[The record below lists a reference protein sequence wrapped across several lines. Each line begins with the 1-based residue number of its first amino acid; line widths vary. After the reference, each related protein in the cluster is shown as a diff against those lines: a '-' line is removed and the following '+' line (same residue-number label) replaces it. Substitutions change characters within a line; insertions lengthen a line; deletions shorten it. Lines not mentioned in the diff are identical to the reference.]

1 LTSSEFGRVDQDNNV
16 FVIEAGVE
24 RQVGQYPGVTPEEA
38 LAYFVRK
45 YEDLE
50 AQVRILEQRIASG
63 VTDAKSLKTTHDHLV
78 SELAEPKAVGN
89 LVALRTRLEKLAPT
103 ISQAA
108 EKLKAERDAMVA
120 TALVEKEKIAARA
133 EEIVQKLESV
143 NWKKA
148 TAEMTELFNTWQL
161 QQKEG
166 PKIPKAQ
173 TDPIWKRFSQ
183 ARAKFESGRR
193 SYFATLDSKF
203 KEAKSVKSSL
213 AQQAEALVSKGGDA
227 AADYRKLQD
236 AWKAAPKAGKAEDTL
251 WARFRAAGDAI
262 FADKKSKDA
271 ELQESQKG
279 NLTAKLEIL
288 TKAEALDLKDLAKAK
303 SELSKLQAEWVKIGH
318 VPREQVRSVED
329 RLRKVEK
336 KIADAEADAWRRSDP
351 AAKARSSSLV
361 TQLEA
366 AIESLEAELKAAPAG
381 KKKDVQ
387 AQIDAR
393 KAWLEAAVKA
403 VD

>member
-1 LTSSEFGRVDQDNNV
+1 MTSSEFGRVDQDNNV

-24 RQVGQYPGVTPEEA
+24 RQVGQYPGVTSEEA

-45 YEDLE
+45 FEDLE

-78 SELAEPKAVGN
+78 AELTEPKAVGN
-89 LVALRTRLEKLAPT
+89 LVSLRTRLEKLAPT
-103 ISQAA
+103 IAQAA
-108 EKLKAERDAMVA
+108 EKLKAERDALVA

-213 AQQAEALVSKGGDA
+213 AQQAEALVAKGGDA

-236 AWKAAPKAGKAEDTL
+236 AWKAAPKAGKAEDAL

-279 NLTAKLEIL
+279 NLTAKLDIL
-288 TKAEALDLKDLAKAK
+288 TKAEALDLKDLAKSK

-366 AIESLEAELKAAPAG
+366 AIEGLEAELKAAPAG
-381 KKKDVQ
+381 KKKDIQ